1 MAYFSSDVQYGQ
13 MTVLRDETYLG
24 AYMNNLDTP
33 VQNGSLMTLDIDKTN
48 EYGPIVLGGAK
59 PSDAAKYKFVCIK
72 TDAIEGSLEDAP
84 VVTGVNVDLIAN
96 HIYVKQL
103 GTEPLYFVE
112 SLQDY
117 NDSMSYDTKTY
128 GTEKNHRLRA
138 HKLQTGE
145 VFVLY
150 KQVAMTV
157 GSELTLDDLPFKG
170 KE

>member
-1 MAYFSSDVQYGQ
+1 MAFSKTVQYGQ

-24 AYMNNLDTP
+24 AYMNNLEDA
-33 VQNGSLMTLDIDKTN
+33 VQNGSLMTLDVDNTN
-48 EYGPIVLGGAK
+48 EYGPIVLGGPK
-59 PSDAAKYKFVCIK
+59 PTGDYKFICIK
-72 TDAIEGSLEDAP
+72 TDAIEGSLEETP
-84 VVTGVNVDLIAN
+84 VVSGVNVDLIAN

-128 GTEKNHRLRA
+128 GTEQNHRLRA

>member
-1 MAYFSSDVQYGQ
+1 MAFSKTVQYGQ

-24 AYMNNLDTP
+24 AYMNNLEDA
-33 VQNGSLMTLDIDKTN
+33 VQNGSLMTLDVDNTN
-48 EYGPIVLGGAK
+48 EYGPIVLGGPK
-59 PSDAAKYKFVCIK
+59 PTGDYKFICIK
-72 TDAIEGSLEDAP
+72 TDAIEGSLEDTP
-84 VVTGVNVDLIAN
+84 VVSGVNVDLIAN

-128 GTEKNHRLRA
+128 GTEQNHRLRA